1 MKTPQIAS
9 QQFLSNTAFND
20 NFALIKESVQEQ
32 NEGNMSVAGL
42 ISPNA
47 VLFQFN
53 GNLIVTV
60 NAPLPFRVVFGNGIM
75 AKALGTTDGQTTTVY
90 DVNFASLV
98 PGSGSV
104 TVYLVCQTQTIQQ
117 SPVTVIGPPPGHPD
131 YDPSF
136 VPVVAYTEVDD
147 TLNLFATTTAP
158 DNETTFELG
167 RVTLSAGQT
176 SIASIDTSHWVY
188 ASSVLDPTGVAS
200 GTYTTPQLTVGSD
213 GRIISASNNT
223 NIATQNG
230 NNNFTGNNTFSGTTT
245 NSGTISGGTIS
256 GSTLS
261 GTTTNSGTISGGT
274 IDPSTL
280 TVSGSATFDGGLSV
294 PSGQTATVAGTL
306 SVTGSETVASST
318 ITTLNVTGPFT
329 LSGALNANGGLT
341 VPSGQTATVA
351 GTLDVTGTATV
362 PAATASGNPVA
373 YQQVTQKISG
383 TVQNPIGTN
392 YGTTSSVK
400 TISMTTGT
408 FTAPSNGNLV
418 IIGAGV
424 SSTGTAIGISV
435 TASLS
440 GLVNIVAM
448 YAGYQFFSFSFLP
461 MQAAQVSTVST
472 TLSQTTA
479 GGLSGT
485 ISAFFL
491 PTP

>member
-42 ISPNA
+42 ISPNDL
-47 VLFQFN
+47 LFQFN

-60 NAPLPFRVVFGNGIM
+60 NAPLPFRVLFGNGIM

-104 TVYLVCQTQTIQQ
+104 TAYLVCQTQTIQQ

-131 YDPSF
+131 YDPNF

-213 GRIISASNNT
+213 GRIISASNNA
-223 NIATQNG
+223 NIATQSG
-230 NNNFTGNNTFSGTTT
+230 NNDFTGNNTFSGTTT

-274 IDPSTL
+274 IDPFAL
-280 TVSGSATFDGGLSV
+280 TVSGLATFDGGLTV
-294 PSGQTATVAGTL
+294 PNGETLTVNGDMQA
-306 SVTGSETVASST
+306 
-318 ITTLNVTGPFT
+318 TTLTA
-329 LSGALNANGGLT
+329 SGLITANGGFTGEWVDL
-341 VPSGQTATVA
+341 PSGTRMLFQQ
-351 GTLDVTGTATV
+351 ATV
-362 PAATASGNPVA
+362 PPGW
-373 YQQVTQKISG
+373 TQDT
-383 TVQNPIGTN
+383 TVQNDSLLRMVN
-392 YGTTSSVK
+392 
-400 TISMTTGT
+400 
-408 FTAPSNGNLV
+408 
-418 IIGAGV
+418 GAGGGV
-424 SSTGTAIGISV
+424 YTGVGYSTVMHGNATSDGTAISVAQLPAYNLPVNDPGHSHTYQEAVSAAPQSGSSTECWTRYATVWTSTNTTGISV
-435 TASLS
+435 ES
-440 GLVNIVAM
+440 GGSN
-448 YAGYQFFSFSFLP
+448 
-461 MQAAQVSTVST
+461 QAHTH
-472 TLSQTTA
+472 TLSALNVNSIDIIVGIKQ
-479 GGLSGT
+479 
-485 ISAFFL
+485 
-491 PTP
+491 

>member
-9 QQFLSNTAFND
+9 QQFLSNTIFND

-42 ISPNA
+42 ISPNDL
-47 VLFQFN
+47 LFQFN

-98 PGSGSV
+98 PSSGSV
-104 TVYLVCQTQTIQQ
+104 TAYLVCQTQTIQQ

-158 DNETTFELG
+158 DNKTTFELG

-176 SIASIDTSHWVY
+176 SIASIDTSHWIY

-223 NIATQNG
+223 NIATQSG
-230 NNNFTGNNTFSGTTT
+230 NNDFTGNNTFSGTTT

-280 TVSGSATFDGGLSV
+280 TVSGSATFDGGLTV

-329 LSGALNANGGLT
+329 LSGVLNANGGLT
-341 VPSGQTATVA
+341 VPSGQAATVA
-351 GTLDVTGTATV
+351 GTLDVTGSATV
-362 PAATASGNPVA
+362 PAATASNQAVQQAQVANAVPIKGGNAAINSTSISATTAA
-373 YQQVTQKISG
+373 Y
-383 TVQNPIGTN
+383 
-392 YGTTSSVK
+392 
-400 TISMTTGT
+400 
-408 FTAPSNGNLV
+408 TAPSDGYALV
-418 IIGAGV
+418 
-424 SSTGTAIGISV
+424 TGFVGTTDINNSV
-435 TASLS
+435 TGSLTASL
-440 GLVNIVAM
+440 
-448 YAGYQFFSFSFLP
+448 AGFVVLDQNDNDDPFSTFLAYLP
-461 MQAAQVSTVST
+461 MTEGQSSTFSGSYSWSNAATSWIKLYITFVPQ
-472 TLSQTTA
+472 
-479 GGLSGT
+479 
-485 ISAFFL
+485 
-491 PTP
+491 P